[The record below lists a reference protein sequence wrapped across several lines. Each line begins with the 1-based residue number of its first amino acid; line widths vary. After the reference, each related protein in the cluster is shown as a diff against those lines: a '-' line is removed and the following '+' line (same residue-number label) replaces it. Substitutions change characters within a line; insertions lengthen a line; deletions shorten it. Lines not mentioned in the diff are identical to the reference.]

1 MPQFQRVKD
10 LPPPW
15 MPSIFKGPVPN
26 WLTHPSRNM
35 NELVDRTFTNAVY
48 YPSWRVYR
56 QQPPSALS
64 LGHITH
70 VFYAFALY
78 VTSISVLKGNS
89 CAYIS
94 NSVRQDGTIYVSGF
108 FGFGNTVCLTQGN
121 SIQMSMLI
129 CKLRWT
135 VS

>member
-1 MPQFQRVKD
+1 
-10 LPPPW
+10 

-35 NELVDRTFTNAVY
+35 NELVDLTFTNAVY

-70 VFYAFALY
+70 VFYAFAQF
-78 VTSISVLKGNS
+78 VTSISVLKGIP
-89 CAYIS
+89 ALIS
-94 NSVRQDGTIYVSGF
+94 AIVLDRMELFMSVASSGLEILC
-108 FGFGNTVCLTQGN
+108 V
-121 SIQMSMLI
+121 
-129 CKLRWT
+129 
-135 VS
+135 